1 MKKKSTNIELNRW
14 IASNTKFSRRKAT
27 QLIKDKKTSVNNTTT
42 DKPYH
47 KISPDDVIKISG
59 KTIES
64 NPDTDNHIYYML
76 NKPKGYVSSTR
87 SDSSGSPPVTTL
99 IREKSRIY
107 PVGRLDIDS
116 EGLIILTNDGD
127 LTYKLTHPKS
137 KIEKEYLIFVKG
149 NVTNQKIDTLQ
160 RGIDLK
166 EGKTNPVKIKINKI
180 NNQGTWITVIISEG
194 KYRQIRRMFASVNLH
209 VIKLTRVRIGSL
221 RLNKLN
227 PGEYKILSEREVQLL
242 IK

>member
-1 MKKKSTNIELNRW
+1 MKKKNTSTELNRW
-14 IASNTKFSRRKAT
+14 IAGNTQFSRRKAT
-27 QLIKDKKTSVNNTTT
+27 QLIKDKKVSVNNITT
-42 DKPYH
+42 DKPYQ
-47 KISPDDVIKISG
+47 KISSTDIVKISG
-59 KTIES
+59 KIIKS
-64 NPDTDNHIYYML
+64 NSATKKLIYYAL

-99 IREKSRIY
+99 VREKSRIY

-137 KIEKEYLIFVKG
+137 RVEKEYLVFVKG
-149 NVTNQKIDTLQ
+149 GVTNQKIDTLQ
-160 RGIDLK
+160 KGIDLK
-166 EGKTNPVKIKINKI
+166 EGKTKPIKIEINNI
-180 NNQGTWITVIISEG
+180 NNQGAWITIIISEG
-194 KYRQIRRMFASVNLH
+194 KYRQIRRMFASVDLH

-221 RLNKLN
+221 KLNKLSS
-227 PGEYKILSEREVQLL
+227 GKFKTLSDREVQLL